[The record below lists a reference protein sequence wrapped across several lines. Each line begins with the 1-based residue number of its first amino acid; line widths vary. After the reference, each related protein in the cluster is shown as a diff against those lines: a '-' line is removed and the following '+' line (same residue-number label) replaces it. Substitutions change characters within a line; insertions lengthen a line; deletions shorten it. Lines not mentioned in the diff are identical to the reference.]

1 MFFKYLLVS
10 VIIVLFQIKIRVN
23 NTVNKGIQRQGD
35 EFVKNCIFVEIHH
48 DKESAHD
55 EIKQIVELCDKYMK
69 PSR

>member
-1 MFFKYLLVS
+1 M
-10 VIIVLFQIKIRVN
+10 
-23 NTVNKGIQRQGD
+23 NKGIQRQGD